1 MKVNSLFVMNI
12 TKSSTAL
19 KVKPLRGFTL
29 TELLVTITIILVL
42 AVLSVIG
49 ARSIRQNA
57 WAATSSSNLRQNAAA
72 IHGYLADKGRYPEAW
87 DFGGGSGGG
96 SWSWQI
102 RDYLGYQGAS
112 SWPAESVLHPRHGKN
127 GISEKSDSARQ
138 NIHHFAASAIVLQD
152 VDETSTTSTKTYIRA
167 SQVGNPSSVIML
179 GDAPL
184 KQATVASSGCHS
196 AWWSFRFSAV
206 TGPPND
212 PVDQTAVKSSV
223 EFWMKGKAHFLFV
236 DGHIEALAPK
246 EVRRKHFQL

>member
-1 MKVNSLFVMNI
+1 MNSPNM
-12 TKSSTAL
+12 SPAMSGR
-19 KVKPLRGFTL
+19 PPRGFTL

-49 ARSIRQNA
+49 IRSIRQSA
-57 WAATSSSNLRQNAAA
+57 WAATSSSNLRQNATA

-102 RDYLGYQGAS
+102 RDYLGYQDAR
-112 SWPAESVLHPRHGKN
+112 SWPAESVLHPRHGKK
-127 GISEKSDSARQ
+127 GIFEKPDSTRQ

-152 VDETSTTSTKTYIRA
+152 VDESNPTGTKTYIRA

-184 KQATVASSGCHS
+184 KQAGDAASGCHA
-196 AWWSFRFSAV
+196 AWWSLRFGAI
-206 TGPPND
+206 TGRPND
-212 PVDQTAVKSSV
+212 PVDQTAVKNSV
-223 EFWMKGKAHFLFV
+223 EFWMKDKAHFLFV
-236 DGHIEALAPK
+236 DGHVEALAPK
-246 EVRRKHFQL
+246 EVLRKHFQL